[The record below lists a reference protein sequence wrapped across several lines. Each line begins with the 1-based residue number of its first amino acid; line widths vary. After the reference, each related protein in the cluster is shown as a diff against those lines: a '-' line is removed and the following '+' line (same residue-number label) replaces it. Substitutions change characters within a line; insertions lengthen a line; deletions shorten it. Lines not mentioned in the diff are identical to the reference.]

1 MVACIS
7 QLRLVLDIP
16 VLLNKREICLRQVL
30 NLRRSFGIGSHVTA
44 RAQLTSHRGTKYI
57 HEERIMLIP
66 LIFNLTN

>member
-44 RAQLTSHRGTKYI
+44 QLTSHRGTKYI